1 MTKNSGY
8 FTLSRKIDEWEYL
21 NQPLAL
27 ALWIHLLRLV
37 AWKDTDDLK
46 RGEVITSIRELTKIT
61 GIYRAGI
68 SHWLS
73 VFEESEQIMIERNG
87 KQMKIILLNYEKYN
101 PRVARK
107 LTSTGSKTDQSE
119 KSVARKLTSTG
130 SKTDQSGEDPS
141 LLNINN
147 ETILYMNKGNKHIE
161 KCDPPD
167 VEIIDREEVW
177 FREFWKEYPRH
188 KAKAAAEKSFRKL
201 CTGEKIFSEI
211 MDGLKRSRERW
222 ERLGTEPRFIPYP
235 STWLNQERWEDE
247 EDPEQRSSNPFL
259 RSLIDDMQKGE
270 NNEYNGNE
278 EDSEPSVFDI
288 SYWQ

>member
-27 ALWIHLLRLV
+27 ALWIHLLRLA
-37 AWKDTDDLK
+37 AWKDTEYLK
-46 RGEVITSIRELTKIT
+46 RGEILTSAVELSKIT
-61 GIYRAGI
+61 GIDREIITRWLKAFESSGQIQTEKIGKFTKI
-68 SHWLS
+68 S
-73 VFEESEQIMIERNG
+73 
-87 KQMKIILLNYEKYN
+87 LLNYEKYN
-101 PRVARK
+101 PRRAEKSAGEPKSPAEISADTCGNIR
-107 LTSTGSKTDQSE
+107 TKTD
-119 KSVARKLTSTG
+119 
-130 SKTDQSGEDPS
+130 DPS

-147 ETILYMNKGNKHIE
+147 ETIKSMNKGITHIE